1 MMARVLSGLKYLTG
15 KDVAGRNLRCRPD
28 DTFIVSYPKSGNT
41 WLRFLIANLL
51 RPQTPVTFLE
61 ADRLIPSAD
70 GRSRKY
76 FQQMPVPRVIKSH
89 YPFEPAYERVI
100 YIVRDPRDV
109 AVSQYHYQI
118 KRRVLDEHHPI
129 EEFVSRFVTGNVCPY
144 GSWGEN
150 VGSWMAARL
159 RHPGFL
165 WLRYEDLIARTE
177 MELQRIASYLN
188 VEATPELLGQTIARS
203 SADRMRTLERQQAGE
218 WASTKG
224 TRKDRLFVRAASA
237 GGWKAEL
244 PEASVA
250 AIESA
255 WAPLMRWLGYDCAS
269 SLKRTHP
276 REHLFEAVLQQRPL

>member
-1 MMARVLSGLKYLTG
+1 MMARVFSGLKYLAG

-41 WLRFLIANLL
+41 WLRFLVANLL
-51 RPQTPVTFLE
+51 HPDEPVTFLE
-61 ADRLIPSAD
+61 ADCLIPSVD
-70 GRSRKY
+70 GRPRKY
-76 FQQMPVPRVIKSH
+76 FQKMHGPRVIKSH
-89 YPFEPAYERVI
+89 YPFEPTYQRII

-118 KRRVLDEHHPI
+118 KRGVLADKHPI
-129 EEFVSRFVTGNVCPY
+129 EDFVSRFVAGRVCPY

-150 VGSWMAARL
+150 VASWMAAR
-159 RHPGFL
+159 RHHPGFL
-165 WLRYEDLIARTE
+165 WLRYEDLHRRTE
-177 MELQRIASYLN
+177 AELLRIAAHLD
-188 VEATPELLGQTIARS
+188 VEATRELLVQTTERS
-203 SADRMRTLERQQAGE
+203 SADRMRTLEREQAGE

-224 TRKDRLFVRAASA
+224 TRSDRLFVRTASA

-255 WAPLMRWLGYDCAS
+255 WGPLMRWLDYAPAVQTTNTKLCAY
-269 SLKRTHP
+269 LL
-276 REHLFEAVLQQRPL
+276 EDVIQQRAL